1 MKWQR
6 SHSTT
11 TFLGNGHILLRING
25 NFGIFLIPIA
35 VTCDEDFVKS
45 VDRIAKYSCTCDD
58 DTISIPHFWKQI
70 SWVSIY

>member
-1 MKWQR
+1 MDFIETFRKYYKYNILIMKWQR

-35 VTCDEDFVKS
+35 VTCDEGYVKS
-45 VDRIAKYSCTCDD
+45 VDRIAK
-58 DTISIPHFWKQI
+58 
-70 SWVSIY
+70 

>member
-45 VDRIAKYSCTCDD
+45 VDRIAK
-58 DTISIPHFWKQI
+58 
-70 SWVSIY
+70 